1 MLMSLLENLQQIL
14 GCEFI
19 SDLRFEPYY
28 SKVIKLLTELNL
40 NCYTLDD
47 IISAKEYLNL
57 S

>member
-1 MLMSLLENLQQIL
+1 MSLLENLQQIL